1 MVTTYHPVVVGWEYK
16 FYSPGTPIEAMESI
30 REVTPQTMGFLQQE
44 YKWFTHHPEDMYD
57 FIKPDIHVNPA
68 TIQVG
73 PRVVNLTIV
82 DFLQPERE

>member
-1 MVTTYHPVVVGWEYK
+1 MENG
-16 FYSPGTPIEAMESI
+16 GGLIEAPEPDFK
-30 REVTPQTMGFLQQE
+30 TLLDAAMGFFQQE
-44 YKWFTHHPEDMYD
+44 WRWFTHHPEDMYDD

-73 PRVVNLTIV
+73 PKVENLTIV